1 MTTSAFPVY
10 TGDTHDGLACTWQR
24 DDGTA
29 VDITGA
35 TITFRWKKPDGTTV
49 NGNGTVTVTN
59 AASGQFTY
67 AWGTIEQALAG
78 NCLFQ
83 WKGVWGD
90 GTILHMTPQYYEFDS
105 PI

>member
-1 MTTSAFPVY
+1 MSYTPVT
-10 TGDTHDGLACTWQR
+10 TGDNHDGLACTWQR

-35 TITFRWKKPDGTTV
+35 TITFRWQSTPGGTV
-49 NGNGTVTVTN
+49 VDGNGTVTITS
-59 AASGQFTY
+59 AAAGQFTY
-67 AWGTIEQALAG
+67 KFGTTELAFSG
-78 NCLFQ
+78 SYTFQ

-90 GTILHMTPQYYEFDS
+90 GTVLHNDRLSYIFNR